1 MMDELLAQFLIEG
14 RELVADAQSH
24 LAALVADP
32 TDAAHIDG
40 AFRTFHTLKG
50 SVGLFDM
57 APAGRVLHAGEDLL
71 ELARAQ
77 RRALDGGRV
86 AALIAT
92 IDQIDRWIEAIEAD
106 GRLAGDATDI
116 AAALVSRL
124 DLSTAPSERA
134 AAIEETEPSA
144 WLQSLVDNMAA
155 IAGADE
161 RPLLAFRYEPDAQCF
176 FRGDDP
182 LRIATAVPDLVALR
196 VLPRERWPALD
207 ALTPFECHL
216 VIEGISAAG
225 TDAVRAAFLTVRDE
239 VAINPVPRHVQE
251 GSATSANARS
261 LRIDEHRIDTL
272 ADDVG
277 ELTLVGN
284 ALAHLSADVGRL
296 DGELGARLR
305 QVQAALDRN
314 LASLHRNVTAVR
326 MVSLVSTLRRLPRMV
341 REIAAELGRA
351 VCFAIDGEGTEVD
364 KAIADMLFEPLLH
377 LVRNAIDHGVE
388 APEVRRAAGKPE
400 QGTVTLSARRD
411 GESVVLDLSDDGTG
425 MDVERIRSAAVD
437 RGLIDAATANMVDDA
452 ALFQLVFAPGFS
464 TARSVTSV
472 SGRGVGMDAVRT
484 AVEAVGGTVSIAS
497 ERGRGTTTTLRL
509 PLSAIT
515 TRLLLVRAGGSRY
528 GVPFHAV
535 LETAIVATDTILPIG
550 EGRAFVLR
558 DRAVP
563 VIDLA
568 AMLGTRAGVADRSR
582 LLIVDT
588 GGDRMALI
596 VEGFDAPVEALV
608 RPPAKLLAGFP
619 GIGGTTVL
627 GDGQVLLVLDPARL
641 VA

>member
-1 MMDELLAQFLIEG
+1 MDELLDQFLIEG

-24 LAALVADP
+24 LAALTADP
-32 TDAAHIDG
+32 SDAAHIDG
-40 AFRTFHTLKG
+40 AFRAFHTLKG

-71 ELARAQ
+71 EQARAG
-77 RRALDGGRV
+77 RHPLDGGRV
-86 AALIAT
+86 AMLIET
-92 IDQIDRWIEAIEAD
+92 IDQIDRWIEAIESI
-106 GRLAGDATDI
+106 GRLPDDAGGI
-116 AAALVSRL
+116 AATLVAQL
-124 DLSTAPSERA
+124 DRTAAPAEPA
-134 AAIEETEPSA
+134 AVDEPEPTA
-144 WLQSLVDNMAA
+144 WLQDLVDSTAA
-155 IAGADE
+155 IIGADE
-161 RPLLAFRYEPDAQCF
+161 RPMLAFRYRPDAQCF

-196 VLPRERWPALD
+196 VMPRHHWPALD
-207 ALTPFECHL
+207 EIAPFECHL
-216 VIEGISAAG
+216 VVEGISAADA
-225 TDAVRAAFLTVRDE
+225 DAVRSAFLTVGDE
-239 VAINPVPRHVQE
+239 VAIVPVPRRVQE
-251 GSATSANARS
+251 AGATNGNARS
-261 LRIDEHRIDTL
+261 LRIDEHRIDAL

-284 ALAHLSADVGRL
+284 ALAHLSADAGRL

-305 QVQAALDRN
+305 QVQAAFERN

-326 MVSLVSTLRRLPRMV
+326 MVSLAPTLRRLPRMV

-351 VCFAIDGEGTEVD
+351 VSFTIEGERSEVD

-388 APEVRRAAGKPE
+388 APEIRRAAGKPE
-400 QGTVTLSARRD
+400 QGAVTLSVRRD
-411 GESVVLDLSDDGTG
+411 GENVMLDLSDDGAG
-425 MDVERIRSAAVD
+425 MDADRIRAAAID
-437 RGLIDAATANMVDDA
+437 RGVIDAATADGVDNV

-472 SGRGVGMDAVRT
+472 SGRGVGMDAVKT

-515 TRLLLVRAGGSRY
+515 TRLLLVRAGGSCY
-528 GVPFHAV
+528 AVPFNAI
-535 LETAIVATDTILPIG
+535 LETAIIATDAIVPIG
-550 EGRAFVLR
+550 AGQAFVLR
-558 DRAVP
+558 DRTVP

-568 AMLGTRAGVADRSR
+568 AVLGAQAGAADRHR
-582 LLIVDT
+582 LLVVDTRGDRVALIVD
-588 GGDRMALI
+588 
-596 VEGFDAPVEALV
+596 GFGAPIEAMV

-627 GDGQVLLVLDPARL
+627 GDGQVLLVLDPAKL